1 MPKEVIGQLLESIL
15 ATDLK
20 ASFAIIEHW
29 TDRHGHGMAIKALLA
44 PVLAKIGDMWL
55 SPGNVSLAQGYVA
68 AQFAEEVLQ
77 RAEPFLAQE
86 AIRPGAKG
94 PVVLGCIEDDFHSLG
109 CKLVAVFLRT
119 DGWRVVELGTDVLP
133 EIFIDKAM
141 ETGARVIGVSAM
153 LYSSALNIQKLRAQ
167 IDRRALNRNLQLAVG
182 GAVFNSRPGTVKE
195 VGADGTAPNAMAAP
209 ELFDSLWHQSLR
221 GGPINE
227 QH

>member
-1 MPKEVIGQLLESIL
+1 MPKENIGQLVESIL

-20 ASFAIIEHW
+20 ASFAIIEQW
-29 TDRHGHGMAIKALLA
+29 ADRHGHDMAIKALLA

-55 SPGNVSLAQGYVA
+55 SPGKVSLAQGYVA

-77 RAEPFLAQE
+77 RAQPFLAQE
-86 AIRPGAKG
+86 ETSPSAKG

-109 CKLVAVFLRT
+109 CKLVAVFLHT
-119 DGWRVVELGTDVLP
+119 NGWRVVELGTDVLP
-133 EIFIDKAM
+133 ETFVDKAI

-167 IDRRALNRNLQLAVG
+167 IDRRALKGRLQLAVG
-182 GAVFNSRPGTVKE
+182 GAVFNARPGTVQE
-195 VGADGTAPNAMAAP
+195 VGADGTAQNAMAAP
-209 ELFDSLWHQSLR
+209 GLFDSLWRKSLS

-227 QH
+227 QR

>member
-1 MPKEVIGQLLESIL
+1 MPKEIIGQLVESIL

-20 ASFAIIEHW
+20 TSFAIIEQWAH
-29 TDRHGHGMAIKALLA
+29 RHGHSMAIKALLA

-55 SPGNVSLAQGYVA
+55 SPANVSLAQGYVA

-86 AIRPGAKG
+86 APMPGVKG

-133 EIFIDKAM
+133 EIFVDKAI

-167 IDRRALNRNLQLAVG
+167 IDRKASKGGLQLAVG
-182 GAVFNSRPGTVKE
+182 GAVFNARPGTVEE

-209 ELFDSLWHQSLR
+209 ALFDSLWRQSFR

-227 QH
+227 QY